1 MNVTLRD
8 QLILLEQ
15 NFLIAVVA
23 QDEVAFEDFALELSR
38 LTSHFNGIEANK
50 HLDDSTTLLL
60 SRVSQ
65 VITATCDSM
74 LECEA
79 FLGDAQKCSLS
90 GPVLNSPSDD
100 SLSMSITPPTF
111 TPYHLL
117 FCRVSSSG
125 THDIIGRNKLLDT
138 RAYRWLMK
146 NMHNPYPTS
155 TQMQAICCDSMTSV
169 AKAELWFQEV
179 RDSIGWTRLSQD
191 FFRGSIDATITA
203 AKQVYME
210 HNNTIPF
217 GIAFAF
223 KAVKAF
229 VETLFLE
236 RPASLVGHVT
246 VGSEVRT
253 VRSPP
258 PPPG

>member
-1 MNVTLRD
+1 MTISPMFVSICSQNDRPLCVRKPRNWPYRCLVWQVKLGLGFTSSSLLPCFHHMNVTLRD

-15 NFLIAVVA
+15 YFLIAVVA

-146 NMHNPYPTS
+146 N
-155 TQMQAICCDSMTSV
+155 
-169 AKAELWFQEV
+169 
-179 RDSIGWTRLSQD
+179 
-191 FFRGSIDATITA
+191 
-203 AKQVYME
+203 
-210 HNNTIPF
+210 
-217 GIAFAF
+217 
-223 KAVKAF
+223 
-229 VETLFLE
+229 
-236 RPASLVGHVT
+236 
-246 VGSEVRT
+246 
-253 VRSPP
+253 
-258 PPPG
+258 